1 MPFVWWC
8 CCDIAVELL
17 GISVVLLWACCR
29 LAAAS
34 RWYRCGIVVELLWTS
49 AIFMWDDILL
59 WDGILAQ
66 VDFAKTCSNVAPQ
79 SA

>member
-1 MPFVWWC
+1 MQFVWWC

-29 LAAAS
+29 LAAAL
-34 RWYRCGIVVELLWTS
+34 RWYRCGIVVELLRTG

-59 WDGILAQ
+59 WDCLGMAASLL
-66 VDFAKTCSNVAPQ
+66 
-79 SA
+79 